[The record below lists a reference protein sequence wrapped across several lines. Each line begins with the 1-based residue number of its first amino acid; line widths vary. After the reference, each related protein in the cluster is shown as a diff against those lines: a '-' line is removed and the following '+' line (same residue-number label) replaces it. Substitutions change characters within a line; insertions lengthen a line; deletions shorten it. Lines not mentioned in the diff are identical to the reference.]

1 MLIKNHTIQNITVKY
16 TSAMPDNVVLLL
28 NSTDG
33 INLPTNIIIY
43 YPPLAKTLIR
53 LIIIVYFT
61 HINHTMKVSPRI
73 PTQKNSKNGIRTK
86 MIQKRHILHT

>member
-16 TSAMPDNVVLLL
+16 TSTTPDNVVLLL

-43 YPPLAKTLIR
+43 YPPLAETLYKADYDCLFHAYQSYYKSITT
-53 LIIIVYFT
+53 YT
-61 HINHTMKVSPRI
+61 H
-73 PTQKNSKNGIRTK
+73 SKK
-86 MIQKRHILHT
+86 